1 MKILLYGIPAAVTER
16 AAVRYGFRPAASLDD
31 EGGEAGILLPVGP
44 VRTPAELLSLYNT
57 MLAREAEIDA
67 VVVCGAENCDA
78 CNTVRYCSPPGKFY
92 TLSGDAGDEML
103 EYELGRIVE
112 TCLGLVCAHEGV
124 RPVGAGERA
133 EPAHSADSNL

>member
-31 EGGEAGILLPVGP
+31 EGGEAGI
-44 VRTPAELLSLYNT
+44 LLSLYNT

-124 RPVGAGERA
+124 RPVGAGECA